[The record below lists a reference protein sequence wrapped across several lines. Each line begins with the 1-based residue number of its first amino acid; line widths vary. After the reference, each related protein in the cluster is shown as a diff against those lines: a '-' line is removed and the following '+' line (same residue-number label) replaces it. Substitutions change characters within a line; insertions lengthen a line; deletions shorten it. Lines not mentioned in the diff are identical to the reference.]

1 MDISPSGGIKGKHL
15 LRIQPPQELG
25 RKNHSRLDCSLSLT
39 VSESNPVIMTKSR
52 IKLFA
57 KSARAMAI
65 VCLVGFS
72 FGVSAAQTAQHS
84 TSVIP
89 VDKDKIEAGSPAS
102 MEEEMRA
109 KRAIKVAEKEY
120 QQNVDRARDLSVL
133 GASVNTSFKQ
143 KTYLG
148 KDDLKKLEKAEKLA
162 KAIRNAAGGSDDNEM
177 EQPPKDLA
185 CALSMFAEVAESLKK
200 NVEKTPKHVVST
212 TVIDEANVLLELTR
226 IVRALVPNL

>member
-1 MDISPSGGIKGKHL
+1 
-15 LRIQPPQELG
+15 
-25 RKNHSRLDCSLSLT
+25 
-39 VSESNPVIMTKSR
+39 MTNSR
-52 IKLFA
+52 IKLLAKFA
-57 KSARAMAI
+57 RVTAI
-65 VCLVGFS
+65 VGLVGFS
-72 FGVSAAQTAQHS
+72 FGVSAAQTAQQ
-84 TSVIP
+84 TTPVIP
-89 VDKDKIEAGSPAS
+89 ADKDKIEADSPAS

-109 KRAIKVAEKEY
+109 KRAIKAAEKEY

-133 GASVNTSFKQ
+133 GTSVNTSFKQ

-162 KAIRNAAGGSDDNEM
+162 RAIRNAAGGSDDNEM

-185 CALSMFAEVAESLKK
+185 CALTMFAEVAESLKK

-212 TVIDEANVLLELTR
+212 TVIDEANVLLELAR